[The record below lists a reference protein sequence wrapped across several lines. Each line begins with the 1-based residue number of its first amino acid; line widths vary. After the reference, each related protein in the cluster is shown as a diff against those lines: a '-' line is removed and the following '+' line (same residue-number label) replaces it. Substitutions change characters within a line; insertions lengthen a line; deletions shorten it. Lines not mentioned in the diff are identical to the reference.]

1 MKFDKLTPFNDICLH
16 ISQLRAQHS
25 AISRRLAVS
34 FSRSGYSIV
43 KTIQSQLILAFSIA
57 ILVPAGVTIYVGMRI
72 ISDQIITRAETKTI
86 SDLNSARE
94 IYRNKISEIHSI
106 TRLTAV
112 RTLVRTAVINRDKD
126 FLSKDFASILRRE
139 KLDILTITDSR
150 GVVISRGR
158 NPALHGD
165 NILDDRFIERVI
177 RTHQPVSGTDLL
189 SRDQILK
196 ASPDLAAQAFMEIIP
211 TPRAKERKDHQET
224 SGMMMASAVPVFDDN
239 GNFLGALIGG
249 ILLNRNSE
257 IVDKIKEVVHE
268 GQIYQGKEIG
278 TATIFQ
284 GDLRISTNVKNADG
298 TRAIGTLVSGEVYD
312 AVIVEGRRW
321 VGEAFV
327 VNSTY
332 ITAYEPIKDLT
343 GSIIGI
349 LYVGVLKQPF
359 DDVLQR
365 GLITFLGIGLLGV
378 VIIVFVSIFL
388 AKRFSIPLRRLEENS
403 RQIADGDYKHDFIV
417 KGPKEIEHLAR
428 SLDRMA
434 KQLEAEKRE
443 LEEWTNTLEKKVS
456 ERAEEMKKINAQLF
470 RSEKLASLGK
480 LAAGVAHEINNPLTG
495 ILTNSSLLLE
505 DLAEDDP
512 WREDVEVMVKETIRC
527 REIVKR
533 LLDFARQSQPHKRL
547 ASINVLIE
555 NIILLVRNQTSFRNI
570 IIEKELDANV
580 PDVLMDPDQIQ
591 QVFVNVIL
599 NAAEAMTKGGSL
611 TIRSVRAADGQSIV
625 VSLSDTGPGIPEEV
639 RERIFDPFYTTKEHG
654 TGLGLSISYGI
665 VEQHG
670 GTISVDSSLGKGSI
684 FTIQLPI
691 LTSESPL

>member
-1 MKFDKLTPFNDICLH
+1 M
-16 ISQLRAQHS
+16 
-25 AISRRLAVS
+25 
-34 FSRSGYSIV
+34 IV

-57 ILVPAGVTIYVGMRI
+57 ILVPAIVTMYVGMRI
-72 ISDQIITRAETKTI
+72 ISDQTITRAETKTI

-112 RTLVRTAVINRDKD
+112 RRLVRAALVNHDHNFLTKD
-126 FLSKDFASILRRE
+126 FT
-139 KLDILTITDSR
+139 DILSITDSR
-150 GVVISRGR
+150 GNVIARGR
-158 NPALHGD
+158 NPAMYGD
-165 NILDDRFIERVI
+165 NILEDRFIERVI
-177 RTHQPVSGTDLL
+177 RTRQPVSGTDLL
-189 SRDQILK
+189 SRDLLIK
-196 ASPDLAAQAFMEIIP
+196 ASPDLAAQASMQVIP
-211 TPRAKERKDHQET
+211 TPKAKDRKEHEET

-239 GNFLGALIGG
+239 DHFLGDLIGG
-249 ILLNRNSE
+249 VLLNRNFE
-257 IVDKIKEVVHE
+257 VVDKIKEIVHE

-298 TRAIGTLVSGEVYD
+298 SRALGTLVSSEVYD
-312 AVIVEGRRW
+312 AVLKEGKRW

-327 VNSTY
+327 VNATY
-332 ITAYEPIKDLT
+332 ITAYEPIRDLN
-343 GSIIGI
+343 GGIIGM

-365 GLITFLGIGLLGV
+365 GIITFLGIALLGV
-378 VIIVFVSIFL
+378 LSIVLVSIFL
-388 AKRFSIPLRRLEENS
+388 AKRFSLPLRKLEES
-403 RQIADGDYKHDFIV
+403 SQRISDGEYRHDFKV
-417 KGPKEIEHLAR
+417 KGPREIEHLAR
-428 SLDRMA
+428 SLDKMA
-434 KQLEAEKRE
+434 KQLEQEKRE
-443 LEEWTNTLEKKVS
+443 LEEWGTTLEKKVS
-456 ERAEEMKKINAQLF
+456 ERADEMKKINAQLF

-505 DLAEDDP
+505 DMEKDDP
-512 WREDVEVMVKETIRC
+512 KYEDVEVMVKETIRC

-533 LLDFARQSQPHKRL
+533 LLDFARQTRPQKRL
-547 ASINVLIE
+547 ASINALID

-570 IIEKELDANV
+570 LIEKDLSADI
-580 PDVLMDPDQIQ
+580 PDILVDPDQIQ
-591 QVFVNVIL
+591 QVFVNIIL

-611 TIRSVRAADGQSIV
+611 KIRSARSADRESIV
-625 VSLSDTGPGIPEEV
+625 ITFADTGPGISEEV

-670 GTISVDSSLGKGSI
+670 GTISVDSNPGKGST
-684 FTIQLPI
+684 FTISLPV
-691 LTSESPL
+691 LTNEASS

>member
-1 MKFDKLTPFNDICLH
+1 M
-16 ISQLRAQHS
+16 
-25 AISRRLAVS
+25 
-34 FSRSGYSIV
+34 IV
-43 KTIQSQLILAFSIA
+43 KTIQAQLILAFSIA
-57 ILVPAGVTIYVGMRI
+57 ILVPAIVTIYVGMRI
-72 ISDQIITRAETKTI
+72 ISDQTITRAETKTI

-94 IYRNKISEIHSI
+94 IYRNKISEIHGI

-112 RTLVRTAVINRDKD
+112 RRLVRSAVINHDHN
-126 FLSKDFASILRRE
+126 FLTKDFASILRRE
-139 KLDILTITDSR
+139 NLDILSITDSH
-150 GVVISRGR
+150 GNVIARGR
-158 NPALHGD
+158 NPALYGD

-177 RTHQPVSGTDLL
+177 RTRQPVTGTDLL
-189 SRDQILK
+189 TRELLIK
-196 ASPDLAAQAFMEIIP
+196 ASPDLAAQAAMQAIP
-211 TPRAKERKDHQET
+211 TPKAKERKNREET

-239 GNFLGALIGG
+239 DNFLGVLIGG
-249 ILLNRNSE
+249 VLLNRNFE

-298 TRAIGTLVSGEVYD
+298 SRAIGTLVSSEVHD
-312 AVIVEGRRW
+312 AVLQEGKRW

-327 VNSTY
+327 VNATY
-332 ITAYEPIKDLT
+332 ITAYEPIRDLN
-343 GSIIGI
+343 GDIIGM

-365 GLITFLGIGLLGV
+365 GIITFLGIGLLGV
-378 VIIVFVSIFL
+378 LIIVFVSIFV
-388 AKRFSIPLRRLEENS
+388 AKRFSLPLRKLEESS
-403 RQIADGDYKHDFIV
+403 RQIADGEYKLNFIV
-417 KGPKEIEHLAR
+417 KGPQEIEHLSH
-428 SLDRMA
+428 SLDKMA

-443 LEEWTNTLEKKVS
+443 LEEWGNTLEKKVG

-505 DLAEDDP
+505 DMDNDDP
-512 WREDVEVMVKETIRC
+512 RREDVDVMVKETIRC

-533 LLDFARQSQPHKRL
+533 LLDFARQTRPQKRL
-547 ASINVLIE
+547 ANINALIE
-555 NIILLVRNQTSFRNI
+555 NIVLLVRNQTTFRNI
-570 IIEKELDANV
+570 LIERDLDSNI
-580 PDVLMDPDQIQ
+580 PEVLVDPDQIQ
-591 QVFVNVIL
+591 QVFVNIIL

-611 TIRSVRAADGQSIV
+611 SIRSRCSGDGESIV
-625 VSLSDTGPGIPEEV
+625 VQFADTGSGITEEV

-665 VEQHG
+665 IEQHG
-670 GTISVDSSLGKGSI
+670 GTISVESTLGKGSTFI
-684 FTIQLPI
+684 IHLPI
-691 LTSESPL
+691 LTTEASS